1 MISFIAML
9 EKMFEER
16 VIRLNHKPEDIEGS
30 YVLYC
35 MEASQRE
42 DFNHALEFS
51 IYKANSL
58 KKPVLVAFFITDK
71 YKFSNQRYY
80 RFMIEGLLKTKER
93 IESRGIKFLIL
104 KDDFVNGSLKLSKN
118 ACLVVFDR
126 NYLKTQRAWRRKVS
140 DLCDVAT
147 YEVESDVLVP
157 VEYLYQKSVPYAY
170 LYRNALEKVLDRFLV
185 KVDTLEP
192 EIKSN
197 DLDFNFENQLNFDNV
212 EDFINSLNIDKSVK
226 SVENFYKGGSDEAY
240 RLLKDF
246 IERKLP
252 FYKEKRNDPTTDY
265 TSNLSPYLHFG
276 QISPLKVVLEVF
288 KSYDREDENVKSFIN
303 ELVVWRELSR
313 NFCWYNPYYN
323 QYEGIPSWAKETLEN
338 HVSDKREYIYS
349 LQELEDAKTHD
360 EYWNAAQKELII
372 TGKIH
377 NYMRMYWAKKLI
389 EWTEHPKKAFDIA
402 CYLNDK
408 YALDGR
414 DPNGYGGISWCFG
427 SFDRPWQERKIF
439 GKVRYMSDKSLAKK
453 FDVKNY
459 LRRFVK

>member
-1 MISFIAML
+1 
-9 EKMFEER
+9 
-16 VIRLNHKPEDIEGS
+16 
-30 YVLYC
+30 
-35 MEASQRE
+35 
-42 DFNHALEFS
+42 
-51 IYKANSL
+51 
-58 KKPVLVAFFITDK
+58 
-71 YKFSNQRYY
+71 
-80 RFMIEGLLKTKER
+80 
-93 IESRGIKFLIL
+93 
-104 KDDFVNGSLKLSKN
+104 
-118 ACLVVFDR
+118 
-126 NYLKTQRAWRRKVS
+126 

-157 VEYLYQKSVPYAY
+157 IEYLYQNSVPYAY
-170 LYRNALEKVLDRFLV
+170 LYRNALEKVLDRFLLEV
-185 KVDTLEP
+185 DALQPKV
-192 EIKSN
+192 KSN

-226 SVENFYKGGSDEAY
+226 SVENYYKGGSDEAH
-240 RLLKDF
+240 RLLRDF
-246 IERKLP
+246 IEKKLP

-265 TSNLSPYLHFG
+265 TSNLSPYFHFG
-276 QISPLKVVLEVF
+276 QISPLKIVLEVF
-288 KSYDREDENVKSFIN
+288 KHYDREDENVKSFIN
-303 ELVVWRELSR
+303 QLVVWRELSR

-323 QYEGIPSWAKETLEN
+323 QYEGIPSWAKETLEE

-349 LQELEDAKTHD
+349 LQDLEDAKTHD
-360 EYWNAAQKELII
+360 EYWNAAQKELLI

-389 EWTEHPKKAFDIA
+389 EWTDHPKKAFDIA